1 MKSEIEA
8 RLNELKKEYQKGQ
21 ERMAALEQ
29 ETTNLSH
36 TLLRISGAIQ
46 VLEELSEVRAPGMTD
61 GKYTNPE
68 NIPQNDNHVENS
80 EA

>member
-1 MKSEIEA
+1 MKTEIEA
-8 RLNELKKEYQKGQ
+8 RLHELKREYQRGQ

-46 VLEELSEVRAPGMTD
+46 VLEELTDDEDSQNDDDMT
-61 GKYTNPE
+61 TSVE
-68 NIPQNDNHVENS
+68 EIPQNDKAS
-80 EA
+80 